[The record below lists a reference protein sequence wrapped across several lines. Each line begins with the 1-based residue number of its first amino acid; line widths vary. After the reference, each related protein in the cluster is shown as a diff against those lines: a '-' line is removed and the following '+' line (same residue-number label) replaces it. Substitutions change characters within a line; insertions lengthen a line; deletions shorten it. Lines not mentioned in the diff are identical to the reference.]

1 MFIVMLLMLHVSD
14 KKATEIP
21 SDLFSVSAENHV
33 TVVNISRNRL
43 TAVPAQLVI

>member
-1 MFIVMLLMLHVSD
+1 LILHASD

-33 TVVNISRNRL
+33 AVVNISRNCL
-43 TAVPAQLVI
+43 TAVPTQLVLYSCDVI